1 MLETL
6 VFIPARAGSKGIPG
20 KNMIP
25 FGDAP
30 LISHTFAIA
39 KQLEDLSVPFVS
51 TDCPR
56 VLSLAGEFGFDTEYV
71 RPASLAED
79 DSPIIDAILHG
90 LEWLESKGGSVP
102 QSVLLLQPTSPLRSV
117 NQVRQA
123 LEIFKESQMQ
133 SLVSVHEMRE
143 HPYECVFGD
152 SLNWEFL
159 RKPSKQ
165 ASRRQDYDERFYY
178 IDGSI
183 YLASVDFIKEN
194 KSLVKPGETYLF
206 QTENRFN
213 IDIDEP
219 EDLEVAQALLKFRN
233 KKTKYGRK

>member
-1 MLETL
+1 
-6 VFIPARAGSKGIPG
+6 
-20 KNMIP
+20 
-25 FGDAP
+25 
-30 LISHTFAIA
+30 
-39 KQLEDLSVPFVS
+39 
-51 TDCPR
+51 
-56 VLSLAGEFGFDTEYV
+56 
-71 RPASLAED
+71 
-79 DSPIIDAILHG
+79 
-90 LEWLESKGGSVP
+90 
-102 QSVLLLQPTSPLRSV
+102 
-117 NQVRQA
+117 
-123 LEIFKESQMQ
+123 
-133 SLVSVHEMRE
+133 MRE

-152 SLNWEFL
+152 SMKWEFL

-219 EDLEVAQALLKFRN
+219 EDLEVAQSLMKFRN
-233 KKTKYGRK
+233 KTTKYGRK